1 MFAPKL
7 CSRIINS
14 AVRCQVRGI
23 QSNDSLLDE
32 ITEVRNRNP
41 RNLEFLTIGN
51 KPKGYWLE
59 KDQRSFWHR
68 PVFKKTTRY
77 IKLELHHFENGEI
90 ISVSTNDYSMKKQ
103 LRRPCDT
110 AAYLALAEVFA
121 ERCLESGITTM
132 STIKN
137 ENANEKLSKLIEKLT
152 SCGLIL
158 TEAEEM
164 LTPCP
169 WHREKLIKPW
179 EIDV

>member
-1 MFAPKL
+1 
-7 CSRIINS
+7 
-14 AVRCQVRGI
+14 
-23 QSNDSLLDE
+23 
-32 ITEVRNRNP
+32 
-41 RNLEFLTIGN
+41 
-51 KPKGYWLE
+51 
-59 KDQRSFWHR
+59 
-68 PVFKKTTRY
+68 
-77 IKLELHHFENGEI
+77 
-90 ISVSTNDYSMKKQ
+90 
-103 LRRPCDT
+103 
-110 AAYLALAEVFA
+110 
-121 ERCLESGITTM
+121 M